1 MSELP
6 EKNIS
11 IKDRLVFHKT
21 LDSILCI
28 NQIATRET
36 YGNALVKLYKT
47 CPRVIALDGDTK
59 NSTHSLKLKKA
70 NNDNYIECF
79 IAEQNLIG
87 VAVGCGTRHRT
98 IPFAS
103 TFACFLSRGYD
114 QIRMAAISQAN
125 VKFCGSHVGVS
136 IGKHIYVFIMLVSK
150 LKSLFMLMILSILLN
165 SSICSKLLFL

>member
-1 MSELP
+1 M
-6 EKNIS
+6 
-11 IKDRLVFHKT
+11 
-21 LDSILCI
+21 
-28 NQIATRET
+28 
-36 YGNALVKLYKT
+36 KLYKT

-70 NNDNYIECF
+70 SNDNYIECF

-136 IGKHIYVFIMLVSK
+136 IGKRRTVSPMIISCIFFLDVFY
-150 LKSLFMLMILSILLN
+150 LSSFAARTGSQVYNSICILL
-165 SSICSKLLFL
+165 